1 MARSRSPLGGRDN
14 RRVQERLGSPVLRRP
29 LKALVFKHRGSAT
42 MDTGDREYLVAYY
55 REDIGKLAAL
65 LGRDLSCWLR

>member
-1 MARSRSPLGGRDN
+1 
-14 RRVQERLGSPVLRRP
+14 
-29 LKALVFKHRGSAT
+29 

-55 REDIGKLAAL
+55 REDIGKLAEL

>member
-1 MARSRSPLGGRDN
+1 
-14 RRVQERLGSPVLRRP
+14 
-29 LKALVFKHRGSAT
+29 VFKRRGSAT